1 MPPTTPPPSA
11 PLAAQLGFSQPPLFC
26 IDGSAYIF
34 RSFFALPNLSRS
46 DGHPTNALFLVL
58 RMLFGLLKT
67 QRPEHIIFFV
77 DGPGPNFRHQAFP
90 EYKAQRDATPEGLLR
105 QMPVILKAVE
115 LLGVRTHVSQGCE
128 ADDCIAS
135 LATQTKRERPVVI
148 VGSDKDLRQLLDDG
162 VVLWDPMS
170 TPEKLVTKA
179 MFQQET
185 GLSPEQWPDVQAL
198 VGDTSDN
205 IPGVSGIGPKTA
217 LAIFKEHPTLEAVQ
231 AHLDA
236 LKPSVRAKLA
246 PVMDKTFLYRTL
258 TTLDR
263 AGCAPGTWKDF
274 PRTAPDR
281 DALAAFLQEWELRSL
296 AREFQA
302 DPALGFQD
310 RQPARLVKQTK
321 PAVMAELS
329 LFQEPADTPALP
341 EVTRIAQTEE
351 LPDIAGRTIGLAL
364 QDGAP
369 HAWIDDRHYRL
380 EVDAEALA
388 GWLRSA
394 AAVHCPDVKALLR
407 ACPAWIHAGIDTL
420 QDTSLAAYLL
430 DPEERDYAL
439 PRLLERLGPELDPA
453 PPAVPAAQALALGQL
468 LARRVAENDM
478 AELMRTLE
486 APLLPVLAS
495 MEATGIAIDRAA
507 FREFLQDVTREL
519 DTLER
524 SIHQLAGRPFNI
536 RSSLQLAQVLFTDL
550 KLAPAG
556 KTPGGKASTS
566 QEVLDKLAGA
576 HPVVQAILDFRKL
589 EKLRSTYLEPLPRLA
604 DEQGVIRTTFHQ
616 VATATGRLSSSNPNL
631 QNIPI
636 RGEHGTRMRQCFV
649 ARPGA
654 LLVAADY
661 SQIELRVLAHMSGDP
676 TLIDAFRHGADIH
689 ARTAA
694 LLFDKPQDAVTPDER
709 RNAKTINFGLIYG
722 MGPQSLAQE
731 LHVSLKD
738 AKAFIARYFEKLA
751 RLKAFYDEVEE
762 AARRDGFVLT
772 LARRR
777 RLLPQ
782 IHSQNA
788 QVASQA
794 RRQAVNTRIQGSA
807 ADIIKLA
814 MLAVFHDE
822 ELRRLGAAMLLQV
835 HDELVLEVP
844 GGEDVAATAG
854 RRLQALMAG
863 VLDHAASGI
872 APLDVPLVV
881 DWGMGRTWADAH

>member
-1 MPPTTPPPSA
+1 MPPASPPSGA
-11 PLAAQLGFSQPPLFC
+11 AQPVPVAAQLGFSQPPLFC
-26 IDGSAYIF
+26 IDGSAYIY
-34 RSFFALPNLSRS
+34 RSFFALPNLSRA

-58 RMLFGLLKT
+58 RMLFQLLRT
-67 QRPEHIIFFV
+67 QRPEHIVFFA
-77 DGPGPNFRHQAFP
+77 DGPGPTFRHEAFP

-105 QMPVILKAVE
+105 QIPVILKAVE
-115 LLGVRTHVSQGCE
+115 LLGVRTFVSQGCE

-135 LATQTKRERPVVI
+135 LASRSKAERPVII
-148 VGSDKDLRQLLDDG
+148 VGSDKDLKQLLDDG
-162 VVLWDPMS
+162 VAMWDPMS
-170 TPEKLVTKA
+170 TPEKLTTKA
-179 MFQQET
+179 SFQQET
-185 GLSPEQWPDVQAL
+185 GLAPEQWPDVQAL

-205 IPGVSGIGPKTA
+205 IPGVAGIGPKTA
-217 LAIFKEHPTLEAVQ
+217 LAIFKEHATLEDVQ

-246 PVMDKTFLYRTL
+246 PAMDKTFLYREL
-258 TTLDR
+258 TTLR
-263 AGCAPGTWKDF
+263 REGCVPGTWKDF

-281 DALAAFLQEWELRSL
+281 EALAAFLQEWELRSL
-296 AREFQA
+296 AREYKA
-302 DPALGFQD
+302 DPSLGFG
-310 RQPARLVKQTK
+310 PAAAPQRTTE
-321 PAVMAELS
+321 AALS
-329 LFQEPADTPALP
+329 LFEEPAAAPALP
-341 EVTRIAQTEE
+341 EVVRLAATDT
-351 LPDIAGRTIGLAL
+351 LPEVAGQALGLAL
-364 QDGAP
+364 HDGAP
-369 HAWIDDRHYRL
+369 HAWVAGRHYRL
-380 EVDAEALA
+380 EMDDQTLA
-388 GWLRSA
+388 RWLRPAVA
-394 AAVHCPDVKALLR
+394 AYCPDVKALLR
-407 ACPAWIHAGIDTL
+407 AHPALIAPALENL
-420 QDTSLAAYLL
+420 QDVGLAAYLL
-430 DPEERDYAL
+430 DPEERDYSL
-439 PRLLERLGPELDPA
+439 SRLLDRLGPELDSP

-468 LARRVAENDM
+468 LYRRVAETGM
-478 AELMRTLE
+478 AELLRTLE
-486 APLLPVLAS
+486 APLIPVLAS

-519 DTLER
+519 DNLER
-524 SIHQLAGRPFNI
+524 RIHQLAGRPFNI

-550 KLAPAG
+550 NLAPAG

-566 QEVLDKLAGA
+566 QEVLEKLAGA
-576 HPVVQAILDFRKL
+576 HPVVQGILDFRKL

-604 DEQGVIRTTFHQ
+604 DAQGVIRTTFHQ
-616 VATATGRLSSSNPNL
+616 LATATGRLSSSNPNL

-676 TLIDAFRHGADIH
+676 TLIEAFRHGADIH

-731 LHVSLKD
+731 LQVSLKE

-751 RLKAFYDEVEE
+751 RLKAFYDEVED
-762 AARRDGFVLT
+762 AAKRDGFVLT
-772 LARRR
+772 LAHRR
-777 RLLPQ
+777 RLLPH
-782 IHSQNA
+782 IHSQSA

-814 MLAVFHDE
+814 MLAVFRDA

-844 GGEDVAATAG
+844 GKDDTAKAAG
-854 RRLQALMAG
+854 LRLQALMAG
-863 VLDHAASGI
+863 VLDHAPGL

-881 DWGMGRTWADAH
+881 DWGMGRTWAEAH